1 MNDKVKTF
9 IRNISKE
16 TLQSYGKIEQ
26 VELSDLE
33 PEKIRRD
40 WLSMILINGDS
51 IKISFK
57 VFFSEQDVIPLITKK
72 IGPNKPAG
80 DFRGSFMNE
89 YSNVAAGRIR
99 HDLLTNGYD
108 TKISL
113 PLHTKVLHGIEFFK
127 QEETVMKD
135 VWLCSW
141 GTDESIICSSTLKVF
156 DPGFDKKFEIPE
168 EESKSSGAIELL

>member
-1 MNDKVKTF
+1 MNTKVKAF

-16 TLQSYGKIEQ
+16 TLQSYGKIEE
-26 VELSDLE
+26 VNLSELDDENFSRE
-33 PEKIRRD
+33 

-57 VFFSEQDVIPLITKK
+57 VFFSEKDIIPLIQKK
-72 IGPNKPAG
+72 IGKNKSPS

-99 HDLLTNGYD
+99 HDLLSSGYD

-113 PLHTKVLHGIEFFK
+113 PLHTKILHGIEFFK
-127 QEETVMKD
+127 QEEKVYKD
-135 VWLCSW
+135 IWLCQW
-141 GTDESIICSSTLKVF
+141 KPNESIICSSTLKVF
-156 DPGFDKKFEIPE
+156 DPGFEKNFKVPE
-168 EESKSSGAIELL
+168 SSSKSTGAIELL